1 MKKIIAFVTLTIFLT
16 SCSTHK
22 DSFTRKKEC
31 QELYN
36 TVVQKMMSRWS
47 FTENERTAGWW
58 KTNTGLQI
66 EEPQIYYSQ
75 KLESCIYKSE
85 VISSYVETRSE
96 SINRVINLVDIFS
109 NRDITEINCTTKTS
123 WFDEKLGPQY
133 TLEDLKE
140 SSKCLEDINKKLKEL
155 KTE

>member
-47 FTENERTAGWW
+47 FTENERTAG
-58 KTNTGLQI
+58 
-66 EEPQIYYSQ
+66 
-75 KLESCIYKSE
+75 
-85 VISSYVETRSE
+85 
-96 SINRVINLVDIFS
+96 
-109 NRDITEINCTTKTS
+109 
-123 WFDEKLGPQY
+123 
-133 TLEDLKE
+133 
-140 SSKCLEDINKKLKEL
+140 
-155 KTE
+155 